1 MSQKEM
7 VSKNTT
13 LSIVS
18 TALLGFAGILSDTS
32 MNVTFPTLQKLF
44 HLPLSSL
51 QWITTVYLLAVAISM
66 TVSATLK
73 QNLPEKS
80 IMDSSLA
87 LFTVGTVLACITP
100 SFSIMI
106 IGRVLQGL
114 GTGLGITLL
123 FNLILERVPDSRIG
137 TYMGIGGLIMSL
149 APAFGPTYG
158 GFMIAHFPW
167 Q

>member
-18 TALLGFAGILSDTS
+18 TALLGFAGILSETS

-73 QNLPEKS
+73 QNFPEKS
-80 IMDSSLA
+80 IMNSSLA
-87 LFTVGTVLACITP
+87 LFTVGTVLACITHDYR
-100 SFSIMI
+100 SS
-106 IGRVLQGL
+106 
-114 GTGLGITLL
+114 
-123 FNLILERVPDSRIG
+123 
-137 TYMGIGGLIMSL
+137 
-149 APAFGPTYG
+149 PARSGNRSWNDTDVQP
-158 GFMIAHFPW
+158 HS
-167 Q
+167 